1 MSRPGR
7 PQPTG
12 AATKTYRLLSGDF
25 LVSDVMRSLRAG
37 VPISLL
43 ADLASADGP
52 DSAGILLAE
61 ADDVDD
67 TWIQRIAS

>member
-1 MSRPGR
+1 
-7 PQPTG
+7 
-12 AATKTYRLLSGDF
+12 
-25 LVSDVMRSLRAG
+25 VSDVMRSLRAG

-52 DSAGILLAE
+52 DSVGILLAE
-61 ADDVDD
+61 ADEVDD